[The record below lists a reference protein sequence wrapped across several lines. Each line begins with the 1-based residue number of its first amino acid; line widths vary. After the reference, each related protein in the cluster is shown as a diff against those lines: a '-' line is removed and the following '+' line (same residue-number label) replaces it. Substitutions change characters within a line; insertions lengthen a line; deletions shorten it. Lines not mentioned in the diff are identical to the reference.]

1 VKHESK
7 PPNAHQERNPDTH
20 NDRNPD
26 AHNARRSEALIVVRA
41 DARHDGTPHA
51 RIDEIA
57 ARQHGDVTRKQ
68 LQEAGL
74 TARMIFRRAA
84 QLRLVRI
91 HRGVYRIGPVVSPH
105 AREMAAVLACGT
117 GAVLSGWSAAGL
129 WQLPPPPEAL
139 AESGVVFVTVAGP
152 GCGRPGIRL
161 RRVSALHPSE
171 VTRHKGIP
179 VTTAARTL
187 LDIAADLARHQL
199 VRELERSVGQAQRE
213 KLTTTAE
220 LNSLLARHPT
230 RPGAA
235 LLRQVV
241 GGEVA
246 ATRSQAEER
255 LLALLRSARLPM
267 PRVNHSVAGYIV
279 DFHWP
284 AQRLV
289 VEVDGFRYHTQRD
302 RFESD
307 RTRDLDLAAVG
318 VTVIR
323 VTWRQLTKEASAII
337 AQIALALGRA
347 GG

>member
-1 VKHESK
+1 VRQEST
-7 PPNAHQERNPDTH
+7 PPGAHH
-20 NDRNPD
+20 ARNPD
-26 AHNARRSEALIVVRA
+26 APTAGGGSLI
-41 DARHDGTPHA
+41 DLKTHARHDRTLDA

-57 ARQHGDVTRKQ
+57 ARQHGVVTRKQ
-68 LQEAGL
+68 LMEAGL
-74 TARMIFRRAA
+74 TARMIVRRAA

-139 AESGVVFVTVAGP
+139 AHLAEPGVVFVSGAGP
-152 GCGRPGIRL
+152 GCGRRPGIRF
-161 RRVSALHPSE
+161 RRVSALHASE
-171 VTRHKGIP
+171 VTRHMGIP

-187 LDIAADLARHQL
+187 LDIAADLSRHQL

-213 KLTTTAE
+213 KLTTSAE

-241 GGEVA
+241 GGEAA

-255 LLALLRSARLPM
+255 LLDLIRTARLPT
-267 PRVNHSVAGYIV
+267 PRVNHAVAGYIV

-289 VEVDGFRYHTQRD
+289 VEVDGFQYHTQRD

-307 RTRDLDLAAVG
+307 RTRNLDLAAVG

-323 VTWRQLTKEASAII
+323 VTWRQLTKEASVIVG
-337 AQIALALGRA
+337 QIALALGRA

>member
-1 VKHESK
+1 VTHELKS
-7 PPNAHQERNPDTH
+7 PDAHH
-20 NDRNPD
+20 DRNPD
-26 AHNARRSEALIVVRA
+26 APTAGDRSLIDLRTH
-41 DARHDGTPHA
+41 ARHDRTLDA

-57 ARQHGDVTRKQ
+57 ARQHGLITREQ
-68 LQEAGL
+68 LLEAGL
-74 TARMIFRRAA
+74 TARMIFRRTA
-84 QLRLVRI
+84 QLRLVQI
-91 HRGVYRIGPVVSPH
+91 HRGIYRIGPVMSPH

-139 AESGVVFVTVAGP
+139 AHLAEPGVVFVTAAGP
-152 GCGRPGIRL
+152 RSGRRPGIRL
-161 RRVSALHPSE
+161 RRVPALHASE
-171 VTRHKGIP
+171 VTRHMGIP

-187 LDIAADLARHQL
+187 LDIAADLARHQR

-255 LLALLRSARLPM
+255 LLDLIRSARLPT
-267 PRVNHSVAGYIV
+267 PRVNHAVAGYIV

-307 RTRDLDLAAVG
+307 RTRNLDLAAVG

-323 VTWRQLTKEASAII
+323 VTWRQLTKEASVII
-337 AQIALALGRA
+337 GQIALALGRA